1 MRRSITEG
9 CWGSVKT
16 HDAQSGVWPWIV
28 AGLLIAGC
36 AADKQQSR
44 VEQAE
49 PDRSARTPIEAPR
62 PPAETPKTASPKGRP
77 TLPTEEQTKKTPSAK
92 EQTQKTPSAQEQTK
106 KTPPAQEQA
115 KKTPPAM
122 PSERRQETTGEERK
136 SGEETTEARQDRP
149 PSELLTDRPRT
160 EAPDEP
166 KGQQQ
171 AKLPGDRVTPLHQSG
186 SKDDVETTRR
196 IRQKLMNEDLSFSA
210 RNVMVITEEDRVVLK
225 GTVNSPSEAERVK
238 GVAGALTTKQIE
250 DRLQIGG
257 Q

>member
-1 MRRSITEG
+1 MG
-9 CWGSVKT
+9 GSVKT
-16 HDAQSGVWPWIV
+16 HDAQSGLWPWIL

-36 AADKQQSR
+36 AADKKQSR

-49 PDRSARTPIEAPR
+49 PDRPARTPKETPR
-62 PPAETPKTASPKGRP
+62 PPADTPKTATPEGRRTPP
-77 TLPTEEQTKKTPSAK
+77 TQEQTKKAPATQ
-92 EQTQKTPSAQEQTK
+92 EQTKKTPSAQEQTK
-106 KTPPAQEQA
+106 KTPPAEEQA
-115 KKTPPAM
+115 KKTPP
-122 PSERRQETTGEERK
+122 PSEPL
-136 SGEETTEARQDRP
+136 A
-149 PSELLTDRPRT
+149 DRPRT

-171 AKLPGDRVTPLHQSG
+171 AALPRDRVTPLNQSE
-186 SKDDVETTRR
+186 SKEDIETTRR

-210 RNVMVITEEDRVVLK
+210 KNVMVITEEDRVVLK
-225 GTVNSPSEAERVK
+225 GIVNSPSEAERVK

>member
-1 MRRSITEG
+1 M
-9 CWGSVKT
+9 KT

-49 PDRSARTPIEAPR
+49 PDRSARAPIEAPR
-62 PPAETPKTASPKGRP
+62 PPAETPKTASPKSRP
-77 TLPTEEQTKKTPSAK
+77 TLPTEEQTKKTPSA
-92 EQTQKTPSAQEQTK
+92 QEQTK
-106 KTPPAQEQA
+106 KTPPAQKQA
-115 KKTPPAM
+115 KRTPPAM

-136 SGEETTEARQDRP
+136 SGDETTEARQDQP
-149 PSELLTDRPRT
+149 PSEPLADRPRT

-210 RNVMVITEEDRVVLK
+210 KNVMVITEEDRVVLK